1 VEILKSLDHPNIVR
15 AFETFDFRGRLY
27 IVMEMC
33 GGKDLYSRDPYTEAE
48 AKRIM
53 TSLLEAVAY
62 LHAKGIVH
70 RDLKFENIMF
80 VDETP
85 RAEIRLIDFGL
96 SQKFAAGEHLHAF
109 VGTVYTMAPE
119 LINGDYDAKADIWSL
134 GVIAFMLLSSSMPFF
149 GESRGAVIDHI
160 LHGKYKFQSKRWQH
174 VSTEAKDFVMSLL
187 RRRPEKRPSAQD
199 ALHTSAWLSQNADVN
214 GSSTNVMAEMDRM
227 DTIQASIQAFAKYP
241 TLKKLALLVVAYK
254 STSDEIGFLRK
265 MFSKFDTTNDGEI
278 SYDEF
283 RTALL
288 ENYDYTESEMESMFA
303 GMDIDGTGKVHYME
317 FLAATI
323 EAHGSIDEERY
334 VILPVRKTM
343 NIFVLVFQIANACS
357 SP

>member
-1 VEILKSLDHPNIVR
+1 VFVFYYIVEILKSLDHPNIVR
-15 AFETFDFRGRLY
+15 AFETFDYRGRLY
-27 IVMEMC
+27 IVMELC
-33 GGKDLYSRDPYTEAE
+33 GGKDLYSRDPYTEVQ

-53 TSLLEAVAY
+53 TSLLEAVSY
-62 LHAKGIVH
+62 LHSKGIVH
-70 RDLKFENIMF
+70 RDLKYENIMF
-80 VDETP
+80 IDDTP
-85 RAEIRLIDFGL
+85 NAEIRLIDFGL
-96 SQKFAAGEHLHAF
+96 SQKFATGEHLHAF

-160 LHGKYKFQSKRWQH
+160 LHGKYKFQSKRWQQ
-174 VSTEAKDFVMSLL
+174 VSTDAKDFVMSLL
-187 RRRPEKRPSAQD
+187 RRRPEKRPSAHD
-199 ALHTSAWLSQNADVN
+199 ALHTSAWLSPDDDMEA
-214 GSSTNVMAEMDRM
+214 GTNDMAELDRM

-278 SYDEF
+278 TYEEF
-283 RTALL
+283 CTALL

-303 GMDIDGTGKVHYME
+303 GMDIDGMGKVHYME

-323 EAHGSIDEERY
+323 EAHGSIDEER
-334 VILPVRKTM
+334 
-343 NIFVLVFQIANACS
+343 
-357 SP
+357 